1 MNVFKQFILAARFT
15 GLGNVFR
22 SVRYSL
28 FRDLVERQHPSPRPS
43 GEAHPPGVLKDVQE
57 TPSGAKFHFE
67 FEKSSSDLE
76 ILFLK
81 PDLVRVS
88 WSPGLPPLPYALI
101 ETDWPEVPVTILETV
116 GGRTMKSDGLE
127 VNVKSDGGLEFC
139 QPDGP
144 LLRSEPPPQR
154 RGEIGEDEDPDA
166 LVYWTHYANLAP
178 EEHVYG
184 LGEQSMGLNLRGGV
198 YNLWNRDPGGAY
210 SPGEEPLY
218 APMPVYIG
226 LHKQGSYLVFYEN
239 PFQAKVKLPANPQ
252 IAGSSKNEAAD
263 GKEPAIAS
271 FKGGMLRY
279 YFSPGPP
286 EHALHNFSALTG
298 RPPLPPL
305 WSLGY
310 HQCRWGYKDEGHVRR
325 LVQGFK
331 KHNMPL
337 SAIHLDIDYMQG
349 YRVFTV
355 DRTRFPDLSALSRD
369 LAREENLAGG
379 LHPPGVRLVAILDPG
394 IKQDLD
400 FPLFMEAV
408 REKVL
413 CNLPDG
419 KPFIGPVWPGWCG
432 FPDFTD
438 PKARQWWGSK
448 YPFLLEK
455 GISGIWHDMNEPSV
469 FAAQG
474 ELTFPQATRHSL
486 ENRGGDHRQ
495 AHNLYGLLMNQAG
508 YEALRKYQPEK
519 RPWLLSR
526 SGWPGMQRYAWSW
539 TADTQTSWESLRMT
553 IPTVLGMGLS
563 GVPYSGPD
571 VGGFNGVPSAE
582 LYLRWL
588 QVAAC
593 MPFFR
598 THSALGMP
606 EREPWVYGEPY
617 TSHARK
623 VLELRYRLLPYLY
636 TLAWEAHQSGVPI
649 VRPLFWADPEDED
662 LWDVEDAF
670 SLGEALLVAP
680 VVQAG
685 ATRRQVRLPAGAWFD
700 FWDERVY
707 NGPGVVDLPGDL
719 SRVPLLVRA
728 GSVLPMEVDQRL
740 VLHLYWLAEQP
751 TMGQGSGGQLF
762 SDAGDGYGET
772 RLDRFSIQ
780 ADPPVLRLNWESQGN
795 YEFPYQS
802 VTLVVHGFEARLA
815 RVDGDQVELID
826 NRIELAPFQ
835 QVRIDL
841 PDRP

>member
-1 MNVFKQFILAARFT
+1 MNVFKQFILAVRFT
-15 GLGNVFR
+15 GLQNVLH

-28 FRDLVERQHPSPRPS
+28 FKRLLERQYPLPEPSK
-43 GEAHPPGVLKDVQE
+43 EAHLPGVLKEVQE
-57 TPSGAKFHFE
+57 IPSGAKFHFE
-67 FEKSSSDLE
+67 FDGWPSDLE

-88 WSPGLPPLPYALI
+88 WSPGRPPLPYALV
-101 ETDWPEVPVTILETV
+101 ETDWPEVPVTILET
-116 GGRTMKSDGLE
+116 GDDRKMGTDDLE
-127 VNVKSDGGLEFC
+127 VHVKSDGGLEFC
-139 QPDGP
+139 QPGGT

-154 RGEIGEDEDPDA
+154 RGEVSEDEDADTP
-166 LVYWTHYANLAP
+166 VQWTHYAILAP
-178 EEHVYG
+178 EEHIYG
-184 LGEQSMGLNLRGGV
+184 LGEQSVGLNLRGGH
-198 YNLWNRDPGGAY
+198 YHLWNRDPGGAY

-239 PFQAKVKLPANPQ
+239 SFQAQVSLPANPQ
-252 IAGSSKNEAAD
+252 AAGSSESDALVGD
-263 GKEPAIAS
+263 EPATVS
-271 FKGGMLRY
+271 FEGGMLRY
-279 YFSPGPP
+279 YLSPGPP
-286 EHALHNFSALTG
+286 KRALQNFSALTG

-310 HQCRWGYKDEGHVRR
+310 HQCRWGYKDEGHIRR
-325 LVQGFK
+325 VVQGFK

-355 DRTRFPDLSALSRD
+355 DENRFPDLAALAGE
-369 LAREENLAGG
+369 LAQEDNLAGG
-379 LHPPGVRLVAILDPG
+379 IHPAGLRLVAILDPG
-394 IKQDLD
+394 IKQDLN

-438 PKARQWWGSK
+438 PKTRQWWGSK
-448 YPFLLEK
+448 YAFFLER

-469 FAAQG
+469 FAARG
-474 ELTFPQATRHSL
+474 ELSFPLITRHSM
-486 ENRGGDHRQ
+486 ENRGGDHRE

-539 TADTQTSWESLRMT
+539 SADTQTSWESLPMT
-553 IPTVLGMGLS
+553 ILTVLGMGLS

-571 VGGFNGVPSAE
+571 IGGFNGEPSAE
-582 LYLRWL
+582 LYLRWF
-588 QVAAC
+588 QAAAF

-598 THSALGMP
+598 THSAVGMP
-606 EREPWVYGEPY
+606 EREPWVFGEPY

-623 VLELRYRLLPYLY
+623 MLELRYRMLPYLY
-636 TLAWEAHQSGVPI
+636 SLAWETHQSGVPI
-649 VRPLFWADPEDED
+649 VRPLFWADPEDQD
-662 LWDVEDAF
+662 LWDVGDAF
-670 SLGEALLVAP
+670 LLGEALLVAP
-680 VVQAG
+680 VVLEG

-700 FWDERVY
+700 FWDDRLY
-707 NGPGVVDLPGDL
+707 HGPGVVDVPGDL

-728 GSVLPMEVDQRL
+728 GSILPMEVDQRL
-740 VLHLYWLAEQP
+740 VLHLYWSANQP
-751 TMGQGSGGQLF
+751 RMGRGAGGQLF

-780 ADPPVLRLNWESQGN
+780 VDPPALRVTWDSQGD
-795 YEFPYQS
+795 YDFPYQS
-802 VTLVVHGFEARLA
+802 VMLVVHGFEAKLA
-815 RVDGDQVELID
+815 QVDGVQVELID
-826 NRIELAPFQ
+826 NRIELEPFHQ
-835 QVRIDL
+835 MRIDL
-841 PDRP
+841 PDQP